1 MSTPATPVLPDYGG
15 ACLDGIMPALTGSV
29 GRPDWAPEVL
39 DGARA
44 VVLLVLDGLG
54 WCQLEDRRAWLPNLA
69 SLEGRAITSVAPST
83 TATALTSIATG
94 LTPGEHGIVG
104 YRMMVGGSILNSLR
118 WFGPT
123 GDRRFDAP
131 PAEIQP
137 HPPFLGARLPI
148 VTPTELIGSAFSEAH
163 LRGGEPVG
171 WRASSSIPVLVRQ
184 LVDAGRPLVY
194 AYYAGVDKIAHER
207 GLGEFYDAELRDAD
221 RLVGDLLD
229 ILDADTALVVT
240 ADHGQVEVG
249 DRIIEPSRELLG
261 FTSGQSGEGRMRW
274 FHARRGADSDLLDA
288 VTDELGST
296 GWVRTIDEVIAEG
309 WFGRRVPPPVR
320 SRLGDVVV
328 AAREPVSYHDPDDSG
343 PFELICR
350 HGSLTPDEMLVPLVA
365 ARGRA

>member
-1 MSTPATPVLPDYGG
+1 MSTPATPVLPNYGG
-15 ACLDGIMPALTGSV
+15 ACLDGVMPVLTGSV
-29 GRPDWAPEVL
+29 PPPAWMPEAL

-54 WCQLEDRRAWLPNLA
+54 WLQLQDRRHALANLA
-69 SLEGRAITSVAPST
+69 ALEGSPITSVAPST
-83 TATALTSIATG
+83 TATALTTIATG

-118 WFGPT
+118 WFGPS

-137 HPPFLGARLPI
+137 HPPFLGSRVPI
-148 VTPTELIGSAFSEAH
+148 VTPSELIGSAFSEAH
-163 LRGGEPVG
+163 LRGAEAVG
-171 WRASSSIPVLVRQ
+171 WRASSSVPVLVRG
-184 LVDAGRPLVY
+184 LLDEGRPLVY

-207 GLGEFYDAELRDAD
+207 GLGAFYDAELRDAD

-229 ILDADTALVVT
+229 VLDADTALVVT

-249 DRIIEPSRELLG
+249 DRIIEPSREILG
-261 FTSGQSGEGRMRW
+261 LTSGQSGEGRMRW
-274 FHARRGADSDLLDA
+274 FHAKRGATAELFDA
-288 VTDELGST
+288 VQSELGST
-296 GWVRTIDEVIAEG
+296 GWVRTIEEVIAEG
-309 WFGRRVPPPVR
+309 WFGPRVPPPVR
-320 SRLGDVVV
+320 ARLGDVVV
-328 AAREPVSYHDPDDSG
+328 AAYEPVSYHDPDDSG

-350 HGSLTPDEMLVPLVA
+350 HGSLTAEEMLVPLIA